1 MLSTNWFGNVCF
13 VCLFF
18 FLRLSLI
25 VTKLLVSFSWW
36 IWFAIS
42 RFRHIY
48 IYIFM
53 ILRWLYINFYKVLSR
68 KWRQPNSRGGK
79 QKMLFTNW
87 FGNPCMELQPTY
99 FLEVIAPR
107 GKLKRCQQSFAKA
120 NGNSLAIRR
129 LCLTIN
135 HRACRYLWRPI
146 WEVNGF
152 PFLISFVIK
161 RVTSYP
167 FNLYLNNLKQF
178 KVQL

>member
-1 MLSTNWFGNVCF
+1 MN
-13 VCLFF
+13 
-18 FLRLSLI
+18 LI
-25 VTKLLVSFSWW
+25 RNFSVQTY
-36 IWFAIS
+36 IY
-42 RFRHIY
+42 IY

-53 ILRWLYINFYKVLSR
+53 TLRWLYINFYKVLSR